1 LATLAMAAALPLL
14 ILAVWLFSIQLR
26 NELRESRDEALR
38 IAKASAARLRS
49 LHVDSTLL
57 LQRMAS
63 RPAIRAANPRD
74 CDSLF
79 AIVDFFPQYA
89 NLFLV
94 APAGRVICS
103 ATPQPADRL
112 VSDLAREWIEAE
124 AAAGRLAPGR
134 PYMRYL
140 AGVWATALAAP
151 VAAEDGTHAGVL
163 VLIQLPDIG
172 AAATLPPGSLIT
184 IIDRD
189 GTILARST
197 EPEKWLGR
205 SARGSEVTEIVLRD
219 GEGRAAARGV
229 DGVSR
234 QYGFSS
240 IPEIGWYVYVGVP
253 TATIMKPV
261 RALLL
266 RAAIGGAI
274 ILLLGFVAAFALSR
288 FVERPI
294 NALAEASQSVARQG
308 YGMRVPVDGPREIAD
323 LGEAFNQMVESRS
336 AAEARIVASEQNL
349 KALSDRLL
357 TIQEDERRRIAR
369 EIHDDL
375 GQALTALKMDI
386 GGLLS
391 NFQGSDA
398 TRSIRERVSRTL
410 DGTVQSVQ
418 RISAELR
425 PSTLDD
431 LGLTAAIESE
441 ARLFEERTG
450 IECDVSLAP
459 GEVELTSTI
468 ETAVYRVTQEA
479 LTNVARHSDAS
490 RVELRLRTR
499 ADELLLEIR
508 DDGRG
513 ITTDEIEK
521 RSSLGLIGMRERA
534 AIVGGTVH
542 FQGVEGRGTIVTVRI
557 PLRRPA

>member
-1 LATLAMAAALPLL
+1 MLAMAAALPLL
-14 ILAVWLFSIQLR
+14 ILAVWLFSLQLR
-26 NELRESRDEALR
+26 NELRDSRDEALR
-38 IAKASAARLRS
+38 IAKSSTARLRS

-63 RPAIRAANPRD
+63 RPAIRAADPRN

-94 APAGRVICS
+94 NPGGKIICS

-112 VSDLAREWIEAE
+112 VSDLARDWIEAE
-124 AAAGRLAPGR
+124 AATGRLVAGR
-134 PYMRYL
+134 PYMRYI
-140 AGVWATALAAP
+140 GRVWVTALVAP
-151 VAAEDGTHAGVL
+151 VEAEDGTRAGSL

-172 AAATLPPGSLIT
+172 PAATLPPGSLIT

-189 GTILARST
+189 GTIVARST
-197 EPEKWLGR
+197 EPETWVGR
-205 SARGSEVTEIVLRD
+205 TVRGSEVTEIVLSDR
-219 GEGRAAARGV
+219 EGRAEARGV

-240 IPEIGWYVYVGVP
+240 IPEMGWYVYVGVP
-253 TATIMKPV
+253 TDTVMKPV

-266 RAAIGGAI
+266 RAAVGGVI
-274 ILLLGFVAAFALSR
+274 ILFLGFVAAFALSR

-294 NALAEASQSVARQG
+294 NALADASQSVSRQG
-308 YGMRVPVDGPREIAD
+308 YGTRVPVDGPREIAK
-323 LGEAFNQMVESRS
+323 LGEAFNEMVESRS

-349 KALSDRLL
+349 KALSDRLM

-386 GGLLS
+386 GGLLA
-391 NFQGSDA
+391 NDLGSDA
-398 TRSIRERVSRTL
+398 TRSVRERISRTL

-425 PSTLDD
+425 PSVLDD
-431 LGLTAAIESE
+431 LGLIAAIEGE

-450 IECDVSLAP
+450 IECDVSLTA
-459 GEVELTSTI
+459 GEVELPSTI

-490 RVELRLRTR
+490 RVEIRLRTR
-499 ADELLLEIR
+499 SDELLLEIR

-513 ITTDEIEK
+513 ISPDEIEN

-534 AIVGGTVH
+534 AIVGGGVH

-557 PLRRPA
+557 PLRRSA

>member
-1 LATLAMAAALPLL
+1 MLALAAALPLL
-14 ILAVWLFSIQLR
+14 LLAVWLFSIQLR
-26 NELRESRDEALR
+26 NELRESRETAMR
-38 IAKASAARLRS
+38 IAKATAVRVQS
-49 LHVDSTLL
+49 LHADSTML
-57 LQRMAS
+57 LQRMS
-63 RPAIRAANPRD
+63 VRPAIRNADSRN

-94 APAGRVICS
+94 TPAGKVICS
-103 ATPQPADRL
+103 ATPQPGDRV
-112 VSDLAREWIEAE
+112 VSELARQWIEADM
-124 AAAGRLAPGR
+124 AAGRLVAGR
-134 PYMRYL
+134 PYMRHL
-140 AGVWATALAAP
+140 ANVWVTALAAP
-151 VAAEDGTHAGVL
+151 VESHDGSPAGSLVVL
-163 VLIQLPDIG
+163 QLPDIG
-172 AAATLPPGSLIT
+172 AAATLPPGSLLT

-189 GTILARST
+189 GTIVARSVD
-197 EPEKWLGR
+197 PQQWVGR
-205 SARGSEVTEIVLRD
+205 TVRGTEVTEIVLREH
-219 GEGRAAARGV
+219 EGRAEARGV
-229 DGVSR
+229 DGVPR

-240 IPEIGWYVYVGVP
+240 IPEIGWYVYVGIP
-253 TATIMKPV
+253 TETVMRPV

-266 RAAIGGAI
+266 RAAVGGVI
-274 ILLLGFVAAFALSR
+274 ILMLGFIAAFALSR

-294 NALAEASQSVARQG
+294 NALADAAQSVSREG
-308 YGMRVPVDGPREIAD
+308 YGRRVPVDGPREIAE
-323 LGEAFNQMVESRS
+323 LGEAFNEMMESRS

-386 GGLLS
+386 GGLLA
-391 NFQGSDA
+391 NFQGSEA
-398 TRSIRERVSRTL
+398 TRAVRDRITRTL

-425 PSTLDD
+425 PSVLDD
-431 LGLTAAIESE
+431 LGLSAAIESE

-450 IECDVSLAP
+450 IECDVSLTS
-459 GEVELTSTI
+459 GDVELSSMI
-468 ETAVYRVTQEA
+468 ETAVYRMTQEA

-490 RVELRLRTR
+490 RVEIRLRPR

-513 ITTDEIEK
+513 IRQDEIEN

-534 AIVGGTVH
+534 AIVGGAVH

-557 PLRRPA
+557 PLRRSA